1 MPIVEQRQK
10 IETLQRRLREYTV
23 THWVN
28 DFLKQLEEI
37 INQKREKAKS
47 IEDILND
54 LERLFNEV
62 EQAES
67 LPQRMGFEDLGEFTI
82 YQEIKNLKSGILP
95 EDEAKALAFEV
106 SKVIKSKRYTGWQE
120 SDQERRNTL
129 AD

>member
-1 MPIVEQRQK
+1 M
-10 IETLQRRLREYTV
+10 TLNV
-23 THWVN
+23 
-28 DFLKQLEEI
+28 FG
-37 INQKREKAKS
+37 
-47 IEDILND
+47 
-54 LERLFNEV
+54 EV
-62 EQAES
+62 EKVES

-129 AD
+129 AEIAYLLCDDKYEELNLCGNAELAEKLLNRLIQHYSL